1 MKKVDP
7 FAGGISG
14 AMSSGSADTPVK
26 KTRPLWMTIGI
37 LFLVFFVVIPLLTTF
52 FFDEKSM
59 GNVAVVPI
67 QGEIT
72 TEGEASYMYGTTV
85 SSGQIVEYIKAA
97 DQNKNVKVILLEI
110 NSPGG
115 SPVASD
121 EIATAVKSAQKPVVA
136 LIRETGAS
144 GGYWIA
150 SAADHIIAHKMSLTG
165 SIGVVASHLE
175 FSGLMDKY
183 GVGYERLIAG
193 EVKDMGTPFKKM
205 SEQEREIM
213 QKKLDILHDYFIDE
227 VSANRKLAREKV
239 KKLATGEVYLGVE
252 AKQLGLVD
260 ELGDYAVAEEYM
272 KKTYA
277 LDAIE
282 YVRYEPEKGLL
293 DVLLGVMN
301 DFSFNV
307 GRGFGASIVG
317 LEKNKI
323 MFE

>member
-7 FAGGISG
+7 FAGVNSGINQEQ
-14 AMSSGSADTPVK
+14 PVK
-26 KTRPLWMTIGI
+26 RTRPLWMTIGI

-52 FFDEKSM
+52 FFDEKSG
-59 GNVAVVPI
+59 GNVAIIPI
-67 QGEIT
+67 HGVIT
-72 TEGEASYMYGTTV
+72 GDGEASYIYGSTV
-85 SSGQIVEYIKAA
+85 SSLQVIDYIREA
-97 DQNKNVKVILLEI
+97 DKNTNVKVIVLEI

-121 EIATAVKSAQKPVVA
+121 EIASAVKKAQKPVIA
-136 LIRETGAS
+136 LIREAGAS

-150 SAADHIIAHKMSLTG
+150 SAADYVIAHKMSLTG

-175 FSGLMDKY
+175 FSGLMEKY

-193 EVKDMGTPFKKM
+193 EVKDMGTPFRKM
-205 SEQEREIM
+205 DEIERAIM
-213 QKKLDILHDYFIDE
+213 QKKLDLLHDYFIDE
-227 VSANRKLAREKV
+227 VAHNRNLSREKV

-260 ELGDYAVAEEYM
+260 ELGDYVTAEEYV
-272 KKTYA
+272 KKKYA
-277 LDAIE
+277 LDSVE

-307 GRGFGASIVG
+307 GRGIGTSVMSQEQTE
-317 LEKNKI
+317 LMLK
-323 MFE
+323 

>member
-7 FAGGISG
+7 FA
-14 AMSSGSADTPVK
+14 TTVEQPVK
-26 KTRPLWMTIGI
+26 KTRPLWVTIGI
-37 LFLVFFVVIPLLTTF
+37 LFIVFFVVIPLLSTF
-52 FFDEKSM
+52 LFDEKSV
-59 GNVAVVPI
+59 GNVAIIPI
-67 QGEIT
+67 HGVIT
-72 TEGEASYMYGTTV
+72 GDGEASYMYGQTV
-85 SSGQIVEYIKAA
+85 SSLQIIDYIKAA
-97 DQNKNVKVILLEI
+97 DQNKAVKVILLEI

-121 EIATAVKSAQKPVVA
+121 EIATAVKKAQKPVVA
-136 LIRETGAS
+136 LIRESGAS

-175 FSGLMDKY
+175 FSGLMEKY

-205 SEQEREIM
+205 SEYEIGIM

-227 VSANRKLAREKV
+227 VAANRKLAREKV

-260 ELGDYAVAEEYM
+260 ELGDYAVAEEYV

-277 LDAIE
+277 LDSVE
-282 YVRYEPEKGLL
+282 YMRYEPEKGLL

-301 DFSFNV
+301 EFSFHV
-307 GRGFGASIVG
+307 GRGVGASV
-317 LEKNKI
+317 LSQEQSSTI
-323 MFE
+323 MLK

>member
-1 MKKVDP
+1 MKRVDP
-7 FAGGISG
+7 FATTIEQ
-14 AMSSGSADTPVK
+14 PVK

-37 LFLVFFVVIPLLTTF
+37 LFIVFFVVIPLLSTF
-52 FFDEKSM
+52 LFDEKSV
-59 GNVAVVPI
+59 GNVAIIPI
-67 QGEIT
+67 HGVIT
-72 TEGEASYMYGTTV
+72 GDGEASYMYGSTV
-85 SSGQIVEYIKAA
+85 SSLQIIDYIREA
-97 DQNKNVKVILLEI
+97 DKNKNVKVILLEI

-121 EIATAVKSAQKPVVA
+121 EIATAVKKAQKPVIA

-144 GGYWIA
+144 GGYWVA
-150 SAADHIIAHKMSLTG
+150 SAADYIIAHKMSLTG

-175 FSGLMDKY
+175 FSGLMEKY

-193 EVKDMGTPFKKM
+193 DVKDMGTPFKKM
-205 SEQEREIM
+205 SEYEIAIM

-227 VSANRKLAREKV
+227 VAANRKLAREKV
-239 KKLATGEVYLGVE
+239 KKLATGEIYLGVE

-260 ELGDYAVAEEYM
+260 ELGDYALSEEYM

-277 LDAIE
+277 LEKVE
-282 YVRYEPEKGLL
+282 YMRYEPEKGLL

-307 GRGFGASIVG
+307 GRGFGASVISQ
-317 LEKNKI
+317 EQSTI
-323 MFE
+323 MLK